1 MFTTLLQVRSL
12 FTQRD
17 RHAIPALL
25 AQHEFTCREETCF
38 FENIKQVD
46 HKFAIEV
53 EVRGCTLTP
62 CTNLRRAPDRFE
74 RSNED
79 CNIVASMR
87 LLPGREVCRKEVP
100 MLDPSVLKPEDTGFW
115 DGGGEREE
123 DWRVI
128 RGGFGRDVKDE
139 LGNTAAMAVFI
150 RTQSK

>member
-1 MFTTLLQVRSL
+1 
-12 FTQRD
+12 
-17 RHAIPALL
+17 
-25 AQHEFTCREETCF
+25 
-38 FENIKQVD
+38 
-46 HKFAIEV
+46 
-53 EVRGCTLTP
+53 
-62 CTNLRRAPDRFE
+62 
-74 RSNED
+74 
-79 CNIVASMR
+79 
-87 LLPGREVCRKEVP
+87 